1 MSRADLSSA
10 DQPGADASAF
20 APIDTDAVRA
30 QFPVLTAEHGSPI
43 VYLDSGASA
52 QKPAAVIDRM
62 ATFAAHH
69 YANIHRGVYSLA
81 QDADSAYEGARHRAA
96 QFVNADP
103 RGTVFTKN
111 VTEAFNLVARS
122 WGEEHLGPGD
132 QVVLTELE
140 HHANLVPW
148 QVVARK
154 TGAELVWITAQRDGS
169 VDLTPMHDALAG
181 GRVKMVACA
190 HVSNVLGTILPV
202 AEIITA
208 AHAAGA
214 LVTIDGAQAVPHMPV
229 DIAALGADFYGWT
242 AHKAYGPSGIGVLH
256 ARRALLEE
264 MPPFL
269 VGGDMISVVTKES
282 TTWAPVPTKFE
293 AGTPPIIEAA
303 GLTAAIDFLDGLGME
318 AVREHGVEITRYAHE
333 RLREIDD
340 IWLYGPERAEDRGP
354 LIAFSL
360 DYAHPHDISEVL
372 ARRGICVR
380 AGQHCAEPLNRAMG
394 VSATTRASF
403 AVHTS
408 RSDID
413 ALVDGLS
420 EVARIFR

>member
-1 MSRADLSSA
+1 MA
-10 DQPGADASAF
+10 GADATAAGMGAQRRPF
-20 APIDTDAVRA
+20 DTEAIRA
-30 QFPVLTAEHGSPI
+30 EFPVLSEEHGSPV

-62 ATFAAHH
+62 ATLAAHH
-69 YANIHRGVYSLA
+69 YANIHRGVYGLA
-81 QDADSAYEGARHRAA
+81 QDADAAYEGARRNVAR
-96 QFVNADP
+96 FVNADP

-122 WGEEHLGPGD
+122 WGEANLGPGD
-132 QVVLTELE
+132 QIVLTELE

-148 QVVARK
+148 QVVAQR
-154 TGAELVWITAQRDGS
+154 TGAELVWMPVQRDGS
-169 VDLTPMHDALAG
+169 VDLAPLHEALAG

-202 AEIITA
+202 AEIAEA

-214 LVTIDGAQAVPHMPV
+214 LVTVDGAQAVPHMPV
-229 DIAALGADFYGWT
+229 DIAAIGADFYGWT
-242 AHKAYGPSGIGVLH
+242 GHKLYGPSGIGVLH
-256 ARRALLEE
+256 ARRELLEE

-303 GLTAAIDFLDGLGME
+303 GLSAAIEFLEGIGMD
-318 AVREHGVEITRYAHE
+318 AVRDHGLEITRYALE
-333 RLREIDD
+333 RLREVDD

-354 LIAFSL
+354 LVAFSL

-403 AVHTS
+403 AVHTNHA
-408 RSDID
+408 DID
-413 ALVDGLS
+413 ALVDGLG

>member
-1 MSRADLSSA
+1 MDIGGSTTSSGAAAFDL
-10 DQPGADASAF
+10 DA
-20 APIDTDAVRA
+20 IRA
-30 QFPVLTAEHGSPI
+30 QFPVLGEEHGTPI

-69 YANIHRGVYSLA
+69 YANIHRGVYRLA
-81 QDADSAYEGARHRAA
+81 QDADAAYEGARRRAA
-96 QFVNADP
+96 EFVGADP

-111 VTEAFNLVARS
+111 VTEALNLVARS
-122 WGEEHLGPGD
+122 WGEANLGPGD
-132 QVVLTELE
+132 QIVLTELE

-148 QVVARK
+148 QLIAQR
-154 TGAELVWITAQRDGS
+154 TGAELVWITVQGDGTL
-169 VDLTPMHDALAG
+169 DLAPLHDALAG

-190 HVSNVLGTILPV
+190 HVSNVLGVILPV
-202 AEIITA
+202 AEIVDA

-214 LVTIDGAQAVPHMPV
+214 LVTVDGAQAVPHMPV
-229 DIAALGADFYGWT
+229 DVGELGADFYGWT
-242 AHKAYGPSGIGVLH
+242 GHKLYGPSGIGVLH
-256 ARRALLEE
+256 ARRELLEE

-293 AGTPPIIEAA
+293 AGTPPIVEAA
-303 GLTAAIDFLDGLGME
+303 GLTAAIDFLDGLGMQ
-318 AVREHGVEITRYAHE
+318 AVREHGVQITRYAME
-333 RLREIDD
+333 RLGEVDD
-340 IWLYGPERAEDRGP
+340 IWLYGPQCAEERGP
-354 LIAFSL
+354 LVAFSL

-408 RSDID
+408 EAEID
-413 ALVDGLS
+413 ALVDGLA

>member
-1 MSRADLSSA
+1 MGSADLTTGPAS
-10 DQPGADASAF
+10 GAP
-20 APIDTDAVRA
+20 APESFDTEAVRA
-30 QFPVLTAEHGSPI
+30 QFPVLTDEHGSEV

-69 YANIHRGVYSLA
+69 YANIHRGVYGLA
-81 QDADSAYEGARHRAA
+81 QDADSAYEGARQRAA
-96 QFVNADP
+96 RFLNADP

-111 VTEAFNLVARS
+111 VTEALNLVARS
-122 WGEEHLGPGD
+122 WGESNLGPGD
-132 QVVLTELE
+132 QIVLTELE

-148 QVVARK
+148 QVVAQK
-154 TGAELVWITAQRDGS
+154 TGAELVWMSAQRDGT
-169 VDLTPMHDALAG
+169 VDLAPLHEALAG

-202 AEIITA
+202 EAIVEA

-229 DIAALGADFYGWT
+229 DIAAIGADFYGWT
-242 AHKAYGPSGIGVLH
+242 AHKLYGPSGIGVLH
-256 ARRALLEE
+256 ARRELLEE

-303 GLTAAIDFLDGLGME
+303 GLTAAIDFLDDLGMA
-318 AVREHGVEITRYAHE
+318 AVREHGIEITRYALE
-333 RLREIDD
+333 RLQEVDD

-403 AVHTS
+403 AVHTNKA
-408 RSDID
+408 DID
-413 ALVDGLS
+413 ALVDGLA

>member
-1 MSRADLSSA
+1 MSSA
-10 DQPGADASAF
+10 DTTRSTSPTGFDEAA
-20 APIDTDAVRA
+20 IRA
-30 QFPVLTAEHGSPI
+30 QFPVLTDEHGSEV

-69 YANIHRGVYSLA
+69 YANIHRGVYGLA
-81 QDADSAYEGARHRAA
+81 QDADAAYEGGRRAA
-96 QFVNADP
+96 ARFVNADP
-103 RGTVFTKN
+103 RGTIFTKN
-111 VTEAFNLVARS
+111 VTEALNLVARS
-122 WGEEHLGPGD
+122 WGEENLGPGD
-132 QVVLTELE
+132 QIVLTELE

-148 QVVARK
+148 QVVAQK
-154 TGAELVWITAQRDGS
+154 TGAELVWVTVQRDGS
-169 VDLTPMHDALAG
+169 LDLSPLHEALAG

-202 AEIITA
+202 AEIIEA

-214 LVTIDGAQAVPHMPV
+214 LVTVDGAQAVPHMPV
-229 DIAALGADFYGWT
+229 DVAELGADFYGWT
-242 AHKAYGPSGIGVLH
+242 AHKLYGPSGIGILH
-256 ARRALLEE
+256 GRREVLEE

-269 VGGDMISVVTKES
+269 VGGDMISVVTKEGA
-282 TTWAPVPTKFE
+282 TWAPVPTKFE

-303 GLTAAIDFLDGLGME
+303 GLTAAIEFLDGIGMD
-318 AVREHGVEITRYAHE
+318 AVREHGLEITRYALE
-333 RLREIDD
+333 RLREVDD
-340 IWLYGPERAEDRGP
+340 IWLYGPERAEHRGP
-354 LIAFSL
+354 LVAFSL

-403 AVHTS
+403 AVHTTKA
-408 RSDID
+408 DID
-413 ALVDGLS
+413 ALVDGLG